1 MKEKYEGI
9 DGLKEYSIIGIVLM
23 NVIANGEYR
32 IEKFVFN
39 GLFRPLRT
47 TFSFLLW
54 SAALACVVAITRKL
68 LTRRLA

>member
-9 DGLKEYSIIGIVLM
+9 DGLKAYSIIVIVLM

-47 TFSFLLW
+47 TFSFL
-54 SAALACVVAITRKL
+54 
-68 LTRRLA
+68 